1 MRKRA
6 DWKQAVLEAGRAR
19 VEKRWQLKIVAAAG
33 KSELCTEAGL
43 GQCRC
48 QNLSDRVSTGSRS
61 GGGERHVGLR
71 TPSGC
76 PS

>member
-48 QNLSDRVSTGSRS
+48 QNAKRMP
-61 GGGERHVGLR
+61 ELR
-71 TPSGC
+71 KAAKEGYP
-76 PS
+76 